1 MSGNQYAV
9 DVIDVSKSSYA
20 ERLLAASLQGLANRN
35 SPSIFLDFGIYD
47 DVKTRTTNEV
57 FIPEDIWIS
66 KYRETIGNQDQ
77 NNLDYYRSVYDLEVN
92 RIDDLNTMVKKYSK
106 VCMGV
111 VVWDPEFLD
120 TVNIALML
128 SGLEDLLVV
137 GPESLAWITGEIG
150 LEIREDLRGRWDDRV
165 SLYQWAFENLFH
177 RCTEGKIACIE
188 PDWSR
193 PEFADYIVQNRI
205 FVYSLATLE
214 EGFIFDLGQKLL
226 MMLVGG
232 PYFLRNLIF
241 NLRLDYPLKQ
251 IGLYLMG
258 LGSKETRLATRV
270 QRAVKAKPFP
280 TIFGWHTR
288 RDDEFSFMLH
298 LSANGLRLV
307 PCHLAGNFS
316 FHSQLPANTEF
327 KQKHATPDSIELER
341 DKTYL
346 TFTLSDGDQ
355 LVLMNTAELGNW
367 FRKERGKVPFNW
379 ETQPLLVDIAP
390 ALLGRYY
397 RSLTDKDYLIAGP
410 SGAGYTIPPLLSNLR
425 GYLEESADVCER
437 ADVKTMTSYIGDP
450 SMRVVREHGKASENF
465 IGYLAGYLHFGRTPQ
480 YLSGNRAF
488 IANSWPPLDNIADSS
503 EQTLAG
509 VREILNRP
517 EPTPRFI
524 GVHLFAYRTT
534 ITDVY
539 NFVQTLDP
547 DKVKVVKADEF
558 LLAAAQY
565 LK

>member
-1 MSGNQYAV
+1 MSDNQFTV

-20 ERLLAASLQGLANRN
+20 ERLLAVSLQGLVNRN

-47 DVKTRTTNEV
+47 DVETRTTNEV

-77 NNLDYYRSVYDLEVN
+77 KNLDYYRSVYDLKVN
-92 RIDDLNTMVKKYSK
+92 RTDDLKAIVKKYSEAYT
-106 VCMGV
+106 GV
-111 VVWDPEFLD
+111 LVWDPEFLD

-128 SGLEDLLVV
+128 SGLEDLLIV
-137 GPESLAWITGEIG
+137 GPESLGWITGELG
-150 LEIREDLRGRWDDRV
+150 LEIKEDLRGRWDSRV
-165 SLYQWAFENLFH
+165 SLYRWAFENLFH
-177 RCTEGKIACIE
+177 RCAEGKIAGIE
-188 PDWSR
+188 PGWLR
-193 PEFADYIVQNRI
+193 PEFGDYIIQNRI
-205 FVYSLATLE
+205 FVYSLTTLE
-214 EGFIFDLGQKLL
+214 KGLTFGLGQKIL

-232 PYFLRNLIF
+232 PFFLRNLIL
-241 NLRLDYPLKQ
+241 NLRLDGMLKH

-258 LGSKETRLATRV
+258 LGSKETRLATGI

-327 KQKHATPDSIELER
+327 KQKHAAPDSIELER

-367 FRKERGKVPFNW
+367 FRKERGEVPFNW

-397 RSLTDKDYLIAGP
+397 DSLTDKDYLIAGP
-410 SGAGYTIPPLLSNLR
+410 SGAGYTVPPLMSNLR
-425 GYLEESADVCER
+425 DYLEESADVCER

-450 SMRVVREHGKASENF
+450 PMRVVREHGKASDNF
-465 IGYLAGYLHFGRTPQ
+465 IGFIGGYLHFGRTPQ
-480 YLSGNRAF
+480 HLTGNRAF
-488 IANSWPPLDNIADSS
+488 IANSWPPLDNIADSA
-503 EQTLAG
+503 EQTLDG
-509 VREILNRP
+509 VRKILNRP